1 MFSPIQSLLINP
13 DNVSPVA
20 DSSNSSSASSYF
32 RDPAVLDRV
41 PASMLYLAAIYAA
54 VLSIGLL
61 LTSEPPQEVEEEM
74 SSKQVSINFIY
85 IDIYNIYK
93 IFLVPGGETAL
104 RLGISLH
111 RRGPAA
117 RLLSALVLQVINFFI
132 YTAIYYIC
140 IIINYIYII
149 QVPLRDGGGR
159 GAEPL
164 EDIRLHTEQQRPDGR
179 DGGECEVTTE
189 GAVCG

>member
-61 LTSEPPQEVEEEM
+61 LTSEPPQEVEEEK
-74 SSKQVSINFIY
+74 SSKQVSINIIY

-117 RLLSALVLQVINFFI
+117 RLLSALALQVITFFI
-132 YTAIYYIC
+132 YTAI
-140 IIINYIYII
+140 
-149 QVPLRDGGGR
+149 
-159 GAEPL
+159 
-164 EDIRLHTEQQRPDGR
+164 T
-179 DGGECEVTTE
+179 
-189 GAVCG
+189 